1 MSVVTSGKLSP
12 LASSTK
18 PNRKS
23 NKFESEMSGPHVRMT
38 SNLLITDNNTNS
50 NSNRNTKTTNG
61 SLLTPSEVIGSGRR
75 QKRLNQV
82 MSTTLNKGLKNR
94 LAMDNKMNSFI
105 ESTKDDN
112 ELSQS

>member
-38 SNLLITDNNTNS
+38 SNLLITDNST

-61 SLLTPSEVIGSGRR
+61 SLLNSSEVIGSGRR

-94 LAMDNKMNSFI
+94 LAMDNKINSFI
-105 ESTKDDN
+105 ESSKDDN

>member
-1 MSVVTSGKLSP
+1 MSVVSSRKLSP

-18 PNRKS
+18 LNRKS

-38 SNLLITDNNTNS
+38 SNLLITDSNT
-50 NSNRNTKTTNG
+50 NSNRNTKTTTG
-61 SLLTPSEVIGSGRR
+61 SLLTPSEVIRSSRR

-94 LAMDNKMNSFI
+94 LAMDNKINSFI
-105 ESTKDDN
+105 ESSKDDN